1 MKNLERLY
9 TRVLAECKSLLRS
22 GGRILFIMPEYNYSL
37 KRSVYPNI
45 KSICE
50 KVGLT
55 SLEESKFFNI
65 KFPIEIGRKHNII
78 ARKLFIFKSK

>member
-9 TRVLAECKSLLRS
+9 TRVLAECKSLLKD
-22 GGRILFIMPEYNYSL
+22 GARILFIMPEYNYPL

-55 SLEESKFFNI
+55 SLEECKFFKI
-65 KFPIEIGRKHNII
+65 QFPVEIGRKHNVIT
-78 ARKLFIFKSK
+78 RKLYIFESQ